1 MGIVSG
7 MGIIPDSF
15 ANLFRESLSEVPL
28 LINRNKN
35 NSYWYIGHLMSLLL
49 TSKETGGKYALLRAT
64 ERRGFEPPPHTH
76 TKEDETFLILEGEVI
91 YTVGDQTFYA
101 KVGDTMFLPKNIEHS
116 FKIQSE
122 KIETLILLTPGG
134 LENYFIEMSEPA
146 KELVLPPLPQS
157 PPNIPKLIAMASKYG
172 VKFSLPK

>member
-76 TKEDETFLILEGEVI
+76 KGR
-91 YTVGDQTFYA
+91 
-101 KVGDTMFLPKNIEHS
+101 
-116 FKIQSE
+116 
-122 KIETLILLTPGG
+122 
-134 LENYFIEMSEPA
+134 
-146 KELVLPPLPQS
+146 
-157 PPNIPKLIAMASKYG
+157 
-172 VKFSLPK
+172 